1 MEEIK
6 ELIEEITEFPE
17 QDTFNEDNLE
27 EVEDDGIQDENK

>member
-6 ELIEEITEFPE
+6 EEIIEFPE

-27 EVEDDGIQDENK
+27 EVEDDGIQDENN